1 MKMRWILAAVGIGLG
16 FSVFGFPGSSPE
28 GWTFLS
34 TTTIGARDFRKAHPE
49 WDGRGVL
56 IAVCDSGVDLD
67 LPGLTVTADGRP
79 KILDARVFIE
89 NRKVSLEKARWDED
103 EHGKAVHGKDGK
115 WLYGLGEGGVQ
126 LPAGQDLWIGYFREE
141 DLQNSDAEGGDLNGD
156 GDRNDVYGFVVY
168 KAGDGRW
175 TALLDRDGDGSL
187 AGEKPLHDFAEDREF
202 FSLGG
207 RDLHGQAPVMTF
219 ALNLWPEEK
228 KAALYMADGSHGTHV
243 AGIAA
248 GYRID
253 GKEGFDGIA
262 PGAQILALK
271 IGDNTLSGGA
281 TTPGSMVSAW
291 RYAVKKAEEIGMP
304 LVTQMSYGVGTEIE
318 GTAEAEKLLDSLLEE
333 HPAVVATVSA
343 GNEGPGIST
352 VGLPAC
358 MEQCLAVAAVL
369 NRDSAKDLYGADLT
383 QNEMFSFSSRGA
395 EMDKPDI
402 ACPGFALSTVP
413 NYEKGRAVF
422 RGTSM
427 ASPQAAGAA
436 ALLLS
441 AARAQHLPIRRD
453 LVRAAL
459 QRSAVA
465 IPGYGPLDFGAGLV
479 NVPAAWKVYEAL
491 ARGGEQVL
499 SFRAETESPERP
511 SRKGPAVH
519 WRGGYYPGPDRPQ
532 AVTVRPLFPPEFS
545 AEAKARF
552 FAAFDLEAVGGFF
565 RVDRNSVFMKAEEPA
580 RFSVLFDP
588 ARLKAPGL
596 HQGEVRAYLK
606 GQGRD
611 LGPAWRVPVS
621 VAVPEVFTGGALKR
635 RVEHLPPAKVARMY
649 LEVPSAAAG
658 LVVRLEAPAGQRGVV
673 AAALFDPEGRQ
684 AASGLLRPEGRKAEL
699 AVPSAQLE
707 PGVYELT
714 VYAAYGNS
722 QPVSLEVDAAS
733 VPLLRPLND
742 QVPLKAAQGKTP
754 SAEVEVVSALD
765 SVLRGS
771 GGGRIVGT
779 LTDRTQKVNGSQW
792 ERTFSLA
799 PGEASAEFRLSL
811 SPEDYGK
818 FTDIAVEI
826 LDADGNAVASDGFS
840 YRFAEIAL
848 RKASQAGAKY
858 TLKVR
863 AATADPED
871 DPSWSLRVEE
881 LHRFAEAVPLTVTQ
895 GKEKALVLYP
905 GHRAALTLEA
915 ASVPP
920 ALPDGGLY
928 LAEVTVQDGEREALR
943 LPLQIRLDRK

>member
-1 MKMRWILAAVGIGLG
+1 MKIKWILAAASVGLG
-16 FSVFGFPGSSPE
+16 LSVLGAQGTSPE
-28 GWTFLS
+28 SWTFLS
-34 TTTIGARDFRKAHPE
+34 TTTIGARDFRQAHPE

-56 IAVCDSGVDLD
+56 IAVCDSGVDLG
-67 LPGLTVTADGRP
+67 LPGLTLTSDGQP

-89 NRKVSLEKARWDED
+89 NRKVKLEKAEWGED
-103 EHGKAVHGKDGK
+103 EHGKAVHGKNGK
-115 WLYGLGEGGVQ
+115 WLYGLGEAGAKV
-126 LPAGQDLWIGYFREE
+126 PAGQDLWVGYFREK
-141 DLQNSDAEGGDLNGD
+141 DLQNSDAENGDLNGD
-156 GDRNDVYGFVVY
+156 GDTNDVYGIVVF
-168 KAGDGRW
+168 KAEDGRW
-175 TALLDRDGDGSL
+175 TALLDTDGDGSL
-187 AGEKPLHDFAEDREF
+187 AGEKPLHDFAEGHETF
-202 FSLGG
+202 ALGG
-207 RDLHGQAPVMTF
+207 RDLHGQAPVMGF
-219 ALNLWPEEK
+219 ALNLWPDEK

-248 GYRID
+248 GFRID
-253 GKEGFDGIA
+253 GKDGFDGIA

-291 RYAVKKAEEIGMP
+291 RYAVKKAEELGMP
-304 LVTQMSYGVGTEIE
+304 LVIQMSYGVGSEIE
-318 GTAEAEKLLDSLLEE
+318 GTAEAERLLDSLLED
-333 HPAVVATVSA
+333 HPGVVATVSA

-369 NRDSAKDLYGADLT
+369 NRDSAKDLYGADLA
-383 QNEMFSFSSRGA
+383 QNEIFSFSSRGA

-453 LVRAAL
+453 LVKAAL
-459 QRSAVA
+459 QRSATA
-465 IPGYGPLDFGAGLV
+465 IPGYGPLDYGAGLV
-479 NVPAAWKVYEAL
+479 NVPAAWKVYDAL
-491 ARGGEQVL
+491 ARGNERVL
-499 SFRAETESPERP
+499 GFRAETESPERP

-519 WRGGYYPGPDRPQ
+519 WRGSYYPASDRPQ
-532 AVTVRPLFPPEFS
+532 TVTVRPAFPPDLS

-565 RVDRNSVFMKAEEPA
+565 RVDRTSVFMKAEEPA
-580 RFSVLFDP
+580 RFAVVFDP
-588 ARLKAPGL
+588 ARLKTPGL
-596 HQGEVRAYLK
+596 YQGEVRAFPK

-621 VAVPEVFTGGALKR
+621 VAVPEPFSDGALRR
-635 RVEHLPPAKVARMY
+635 RVENLAPAKVARMY
-649 LEVPSAAAG
+649 LRIPANSAG
-658 LVVRLEAPAGQRGVV
+658 LAVRLEAPAGQKG
-673 AAALFDPEGRQ
+673 AAAATLFDPEGRQ
-684 AASGLLRPEGRKAEL
+684 VAYGLLRPEARKADL
-699 AVPSAQLE
+699 TVPSSRLE

-714 VYAAYGNS
+714 VYAAYANT
-722 QPVSLEVDAAS
+722 QPVSLEVNAVT
-733 VPLLRPLND
+733 VPLLKPLAEK
-742 QVPLKAAQGKTP
+742 VSLKTAQGKTP
-754 SAEVEVVSALD
+754 TAELEVFPALD
-765 SVLRGS
+765 SVLRGNGS
-771 GGGRIVGT
+771 GHIVGT
-779 LTDRTQKVNGSQW
+779 LTERTQKVSGTEW

-818 FTDIAVEI
+818 FTDIAVQI
-826 LDADGNAVASDGFS
+826 LDADGKALASDGFS

-848 RKASQAGAKY
+848 RKPGKPGEKY

-863 AATADPED
+863 AAAADPEGE
-871 DPSWSLRVEE
+871 PSWSLQVEE
-881 LHRFAEAVPLTVTQ
+881 LHRFAEPVTLNVTQ
-895 GKEKALVLYP
+895 GKEKNLVLYP
-905 GHRAALTLEA
+905 DRRTALTLEA

-920 ALPDGGLY
+920 ALPDGALY
-928 LAEVTVQDGEREALR
+928 LATVTVQDAEREALR
-943 LPLQIRLDRK
+943 LPLEIRLGP